1 MSRTR
6 KRARS
11 KTTNSFY
18 TKVNGRR
25 QTVIP
30 DTETRI
36 TPAYYI
42 QKEINHELAT
52 IVTDL
57 PFYASVTRA
66 EGRIPAGLSSLITMA
81 MTTDDVA
88 GFIGWMNRH
97 GIPAPLSVYVTG
109 DIRHNTICR
118 IAIEPGPIHIGHAS
132 YWHKADKRRAYA
144 HYVDS
149 LAGILGLPILHEGL
163 AAEHEMADLQ
173 PADVMFEDFMT
184 MNESTLRSTFRDINW
199 TSMMT
204 NYGST
209 IIGSNHAF
217 MVITPFL
224 HHVQARLASWPI
236 QRWRAL
242 LTLSVVQWIA
252 GCSPRGPLRSA
263 WFAYNRRFLEGQIA
277 DDSATTL
284 RTTLTCNAMP
294 NTVGK
299 LWVARYCDPTARRRA
314 ITMVEVIVRAAI
326 TTLKESW
333 MADSTKAAAI
343 HKLRHMDIQVGW
355 PSPWPTTPVIV
366 GDDYVENLLEIGAAS
381 TDVALKTRS
390 CRHLTGT
397 RWDRTVFN
405 VNAYYYPSEN
415 RFILPAAIL
424 RAPFYDPARTL
435 SYNYGAIGATIGHE
449 LCHAFDSDGREY
461 DENGD
466 KHNWWTEHDDR
477 EYRKKA
483 QQLVRLFESR
493 RYRGMQV
500 NGEQTLVENLAD
512 LGGLG
517 FALAGLR
524 SVTTVGPH
532 ELREFFTSYASS
544 WRSADRRKAAVQ
556 RLIIDPHAPPMLRVD
571 HIVRQFDEWY
581 EAFDVGPDSSEWI
594 APAHRIR
601 LFT

>member
-6 KRARS
+6 KRAQG
-11 KTTNSFY
+11 KAANSFY

-36 TPAYYI
+36 TPSYYI

-52 IVTDL
+52 LVTDL

-66 EGRIPAGLSSLITMA
+66 EGRIPTGLSSLIAMA
-81 MTTDDVA
+81 MTTDTVA

-109 DIRHNTICR
+109 DIRHNTMCR
-118 IAIEPGPIHIGHAS
+118 IAIEPGPVRIGHAS

-149 LAGILGLPILHEGL
+149 LAGILSLPILREGL
-163 AAEHEMADLQ
+163 AAEHEMAGLQ
-173 PADVMFEDFMT
+173 PANVESEDYTT
-184 MNESTLRSTFRDINW
+184 MNESTLRTTFRGIDW
-199 TSMMT
+199 TSMMR
-204 NYGST
+204 NYGSEGT
-209 IIGSNHAF
+209 TF
-217 MVITPFL
+217 MVIAPFL
-224 HHVQARLASWPI
+224 HHVQARLTSWPI

-277 DDSATTL
+277 DDPAATL
-284 RTTLTCNAMP
+284 RTTLTCYAMP

-299 LWVARYCDPTARRRA
+299 LWVARYCDPAVRQRG

-326 TTLKESW
+326 ATLKESW
-333 MADSTKAAAI
+333 MAASTKAAAI
-343 HKLRHMDIQVGW
+343 HKLRHMDLQVGW
-355 PSPWPTTPVIV
+355 PSPWPTTPVVI
-366 GDDYVENLLEIGAAS
+366 GDDYVDNLLEIGAAS
-381 TDVALKTRS
+381 TDEALKMRS
-390 CRHLTGT
+390 CRHMSGSG
-397 RWDRTVFN
+397 WDRPVFD
-405 VNAYYYPSEN
+405 VNAYYYPAEN
-415 RFILPAAIL
+415 RFVLPAAIL
-424 RAPFYDPARTL
+424 RPPYYDPARSL

-461 DENGD
+461 DEEGN
-466 KHNWWTEHDDR
+466 KRVWWTAHDDR

-483 QQLVRLFESR
+483 RQLVRLFESR
-493 RYRGMQV
+493 RYRGMPV
-500 NGEQTLVENLAD
+500 DGKLTLVENLAD

-544 WRSADRRKAAVQ
+544 WRSADRRKAAAQ
-556 RLIIDPHAPPMLRVD
+556 RLIIDSHAPPMLRVD

-594 APAHRIR
+594 APANRIR

>member
-6 KRARS
+6 KRAQG
-11 KTTNSFY
+11 TNSFY

-36 TPAYYI
+36 TPSYYI

-52 IVTDL
+52 LVTDL

-66 EGRIPAGLSSLITMA
+66 EGRIPAGLSSLIAMA

-109 DIRHNTICR
+109 DVRQNTICR
-118 IAIEPGPIHIGHAS
+118 IAMEPGPDHIGHAS
-132 YWHKADKRRAYA
+132 YWHKADKLRAYA

-149 LAGILGLPILHEGL
+149 LAGILDLPILREGL
-163 AAEHEMADLQ
+163 AAEHELAGLRPADLET
-173 PADVMFEDFMT
+173 EDYTT
-184 MNESTLRSTFRDINW
+184 MNEATLRSTFRGIDW
-199 TSMMT
+199 TSMMR
-204 NYGST
+204 NYGSEET
-209 IIGSNHAF
+209 RF
-217 MVITPFL
+217 MVIAPFL
-224 HHVQARLASWPI
+224 HHVQARLKSWPI

-242 LTLSVVQWIA
+242 LTLSVVHWIA
-252 GCSPRGPLRSA
+252 GYSPRGPLRSA

-277 DDSATTL
+277 DIPATEL
-284 RTTLTCNAMP
+284 RMTLTCYAMP
-294 NTVGK
+294 NKVGK
-299 LWVARYCDPTARRRA
+299 LWVARYCDPAVRQRG

-326 TTLKESW
+326 ATLKESW
-333 MADSTKAAAI
+333 MAASTKAAAI
-343 HKLRHMDIQVGW
+343 HKLRHMDLQVGW
-355 PSPWPTTPVIV
+355 PSPWPTTPVVI
-366 GDDYVENLLEIGAAS
+366 GDDYVDNLLEIGAAS
-381 TDVALKTRS
+381 TDEALKRRS
-390 CRHLTGT
+390 CRHMSGSG
-397 RWDRTVFN
+397 WDRTVFD

-415 RFILPAAIL
+415 RFVLPAAIL
-424 RAPFYDPARTL
+424 RPPYYDPARSL
-435 SYNYGAIGATIGHE
+435 AYNYGAIGVTIGHE

-461 DENGD
+461 DEKGN
-466 KHNWWTEHDDR
+466 KRMWWTAHDDR

-483 QQLVRLFESR
+483 RQLVRLFESR
-493 RYRGMQV
+493 RYRGMPV
-500 NGEQTLVENLAD
+500 DGKLTLVENLAD
-512 LGGLG
+512 LGSLV

-532 ELREFFTSYASS
+532 ELREFFTSYATS
-544 WRSADRRKAAVQ
+544 WRSADRRKAAAR
-556 RLIIDPHAPPMLRVD
+556 RLIIDPHAPPKLRVD

-581 EAFDVGPDSSEWI
+581 EAFDVGPESSEWI
-594 APAHRIR
+594 APANRIR